1 MSRWKAAAIHLSISL
16 TIGLI
21 VGALLLLVWYPPPY
35 FHAAGADTL
44 VVLLV
49 SVDLVLGPIL
59 TLVVFKSGKRG
70 LKFDL
75 ALIALLQAVA
85 LTYGLSVVLRSR
97 PVFIAMSVDRLVLV
111 AASDID
117 PKDLAQGSKPE
128 FRSLSMTGPLL
139 VGTQMPATWQERNK
153 VLFSSTAGKDIE
165 QFPKYYVDYDV
176 AAAALLK
183 KAKPLDALKPADAEE
198 QASLKAAVA
207 NSGSTADR
215 MVWVPLVA
223 RKASLVMLLDRDSG
237 AVLGPV
243 SVNPWHH

>member
-1 MSRWKAAAIHLSISL
+1 MTRWKASAIHLAISL
-16 TIGLI
+16 AIGLI

-44 VVLLV
+44 VVLMV
-49 SVDLVLGPIL
+49 SVDLVLGPLL
-59 TLVVFKSGKRG
+59 TLIVFKSGKRG

-75 ALIALLQAVA
+75 ALIGLLQAAA

-117 PKDLAQGSKPE
+117 PKDLAQGTKPE

-139 VGTQMPATWQERNK
+139 VGTQMPTTWQERNN
-153 VLFSSTAGKDIE
+153 VLFAGTAGKDIE

-176 AAAALLK
+176 AAPALLK
-183 KAKPLDALKPADAEE
+183 KAKPLDALKPANPQE
-198 QASLKAAVA
+198 QANLDAAIA
-207 NSGSTADR
+207 KSGHAADSI
-215 MVWVPLVA
+215 VWVPLVA
-223 RKASLVMLLDRDSG
+223 RKASLVMLLDRESG
-237 AVLGPV
+237 AVLRPA
-243 SVNPWHH
+243 SVNPWNH